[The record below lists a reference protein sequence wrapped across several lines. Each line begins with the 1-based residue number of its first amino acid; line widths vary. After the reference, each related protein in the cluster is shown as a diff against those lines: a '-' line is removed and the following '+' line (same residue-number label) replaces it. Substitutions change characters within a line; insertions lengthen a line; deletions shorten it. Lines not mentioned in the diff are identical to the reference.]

1 MKKLMIWALL
11 LTGGIMGVQTAQAQD
26 WSRILGAGAKLV
38 QAGTISDEALAQY
51 ISQYVSQFDAKNE
64 VCGPND
70 PYTIR
75 LDSITKGLKE
85 VDGIPLNFKV
95 YKTNDVNAFACADGS
110 VRVYSGLMDLMTDDQ
125 ILGVI
130 GHEMGHVAHH
140 DTKKQFKQAL
150 INSALRDGLAST
162 GGVVA
167 ALTES
172 QLGDLAE
179 SLMSAKYSRK
189 QESQADDYGYNFLK
203 KNGRNPWAMAMA
215 FEGME
220 KMENSSGQAS
230 SFVNNLFS
238 DHPEL
243 TKRIASMTKKAEA
256 DGYKKLAEGT
266 PGNDGSEFLHPKK
279 KTTQKAT
286 TKKKTTKKKT
296 TTKKKSSNKRR

>member
-85 VDGIPLNFKV
+85 VDGIPLNFKG

-130 GHEMGHVAHH
+130 GH
-140 DTKKQFKQAL
+140 
-150 INSALRDGLAST
+150 
-162 GGVVA
+162 
-167 ALTES
+167 
-172 QLGDLAE
+172 
-179 SLMSAKYSRK
+179 
-189 QESQADDYGYNFLK
+189 
-203 KNGRNPWAMAMA
+203 
-215 FEGME
+215 
-220 KMENSSGQAS
+220 
-230 SFVNNLFS
+230 
-238 DHPEL
+238 
-243 TKRIASMTKKAEA
+243 
-256 DGYKKLAEGT
+256 
-266 PGNDGSEFLHPKK
+266 
-279 KTTQKAT
+279 
-286 TKKKTTKKKT
+286 
-296 TTKKKSSNKRR
+296 